1 MNYYYG
7 NYVVIK
13 EYQFVVEVNDNN
25 ISIAR
30 VCYVSCPELL
40 VRSQN
45 ICFPP
50 EVLSSSESKHI

>member
-7 NYVVIK
+7 NYAVIN

-30 VCYVSCPELL
+30 VCPELL

-50 EVLSSSESKHI
+50 EVLSSSKSKHI

>member
-7 NYVVIK
+7 NYAVIN

-30 VCYVSCPELL
+30 VCYVMYHVLIVS
-40 VRSQN
+40 SQ
-45 ICFPP
+45 ISKYLFSSGSF
-50 EVLSSSESKHI
+50 VLQ